1 MIKYVIWDFNG
12 TILDDKELSLNLLN
26 EILKKQGKKPVDEEA
41 YLKLFGFPIKKY
53 YLKAGITF
61 EEESFDDIAK
71 WYIAKYQPLSLDLKL
86 HDGVVETL
94 IILRKMGIKNIC
106 LSASLQKNLEEQL
119 KHYEIYNYF
128 DYVIGMDNIKTEGKE
143 KVGARFLKEH
153 KVNPNECLYIGDTI
167 YDYDV
172 ARKMRVRAI
181 LFSGGHQA
189 KERLLKKTKIIID
202 NIYDIISLVNKE
214 QRRKKVRKFFK
225 DFGNF
230 IAKGNVLDLAIGIII
245 GGAFN
250 AIIRSV
256 VNDLLMPVISLIFRA
271 DVSKKFAVL
280 RGTAEYV
287 ANADTGALELVKS
300 PDAVL
305 LYWGNFLQSVID
317 FLIIGLTLFIIMR
330 VFMKLKA
337 RKEAHIAAIKA
348 KRESGEQLTEKEEAV
363 HPEPV
368 IPEEIL
374 LLREIRDSL
383 KKEEGNK

>member
-12 TILDDKELSLNLLN
+12 TIIDDRELSLNLLN
-26 EILKKQGKKPVDEEA
+26 EILEKQGKNPVDEEA
-41 YLKLFGFPIKKY
+41 YLDLFGFPIHKY

-61 EEESFDDIAK
+61 EKESFDDIAK
-71 WYIAKYQPLSLDLKL
+71 WYIAKYQPFSLNLKL
-86 HDGVVETL
+86 HDGVVEAL

-106 LSASLQKNLEEQL
+106 LSASLQENLEEQL
-119 KHYEIYNYF
+119 KHFEIYDYF
-128 DYVIGMDNIKTEGKE
+128 DYIIGIDNIKALGKD
-143 KVGARFLKEH
+143 KVGTQFLKEH
-153 KVNPNECLYIGDTI
+153 KINPQECLYIGDTI

-172 ARKMRVRAI
+172 AKKMKVRSV
-181 LFSGGHQA
+181 LFSGGHQS
-189 KERLLKKTKIIID
+189 KERLLKKTRIIID
-202 NIYDIISLVNKE
+202 NVYDIISLIDRE
-214 QRRKKVRKFFK
+214 QRRKKVKKFFK

-256 VNDLLMPVISLIFRA
+256 VNDLLMPIISLVFKA
-271 DVSKKFAVL
+271 DVSKQFAVL
-280 RGTAEYV
+280 RGTAKYV

-305 LYWGNFLQSVID
+305 LYWGNFLQAVMD
-317 FLIIGLTLFIIMR
+317 FLVIGLTLFIIMR
-330 VFMKLKA
+330 VFLKLKA
-337 RKEAHIAAIKA
+337 KRDAHIAAIKA
-348 KRESGEQLTEKEEAV
+348 KRDSGEPLTEKEEET

-368 IPEEIL
+368 IPEEVL

-383 KKEEGNK
+383 KKE

>member
-12 TILDDKELSLNLLN
+12 TIIDDRELSLNLLN
-26 EILKKQGKKPVDEEA
+26 EILEKQGKNPVDEEA
-41 YLKLFGFPIKKY
+41 YLDLFGFPIHKY
-53 YLKAGITF
+53 YLKVGITF
-61 EEESFDDIAK
+61 EKESFDDIAK
-71 WYIAKYQPLSLDLKL
+71 WYIAKYQPLSLNLKL
-86 HDGVVETL
+86 HDGVVEAL

-106 LSASLQKNLEEQL
+106 LSASLQENLEEQL
-119 KHYEIYNYF
+119 KHFEIYDYF
-128 DYVIGMDNIKTEGKE
+128 DYIIGIDNIKALGKD
-143 KVGARFLKEH
+143 KVGTQFLKEH
-153 KVNPNECLYIGDTI
+153 KINPQECLYIGDTI

-172 ARKMRVRAI
+172 AKKMKVRSV
-181 LFSGGHQA
+181 LFSGGHQS
-189 KERLLKKTKIIID
+189 KERLLKKTRIIID
-202 NIYDIISLVNKE
+202 NVYDIISLIDRE
-214 QRRKKVRKFFK
+214 QRRKKVKNFFK

-256 VNDLLMPVISLIFRA
+256 VNDLLMPIISLVFKA
-271 DVSKKFAVL
+271 DVSKQFAVL
-280 RGTAEYV
+280 RGTAKYV

-305 LYWGNFLQSVID
+305 LYWGNFLQAVMD
-317 FLIIGLTLFIIMR
+317 FLVIGLTLFIIMR
-330 VFMKLKA
+330 VFLKLKA
-337 RKEAHIAAIKA
+337 RRDAHIAAIKA
-348 KRESGEQLTEKEEAV
+348 KRDSGEPLTEKEEET

-383 KKEEGNK
+383 KKE

>member
-1 MIKYVIWDFNG
+1 
-12 TILDDKELSLNLLN
+12 
-26 EILKKQGKKPVDEEA
+26 
-41 YLKLFGFPIKKY
+41 
-53 YLKAGITF
+53 
-61 EEESFDDIAK
+61 
-71 WYIAKYQPLSLDLKL
+71 
-86 HDGVVETL
+86 
-94 IILRKMGIKNIC
+94 MGIKNIC